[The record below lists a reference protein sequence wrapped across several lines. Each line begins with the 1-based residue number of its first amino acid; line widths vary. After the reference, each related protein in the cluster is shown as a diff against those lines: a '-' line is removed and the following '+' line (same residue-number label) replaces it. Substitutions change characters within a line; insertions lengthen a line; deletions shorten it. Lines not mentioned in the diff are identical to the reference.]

1 MSRTLVAIVAV
12 LAVVTVIYLTL
23 PQDMRY
29 EIVRTQPRFTY
40 PESNGILGRFID
52 GVEHSMIY
60 PIEFLTGLSIVAVF
74 SVGMI
79 MYWRSIH
86 D

>member
-12 LAVVTVIYLTL
+12 LAVFAVLYLTL

-29 EIVRTQPRFTY
+29 DLARTHQFTY
-40 PESNGILGRFID
+40 QESNGILGRFMD
-52 GVEHSMIY
+52 DVENFMVY
-60 PIEFLTGLSIVAVF
+60 PIELLTGLSLVAVF
-74 SVGMI
+74 SAGMI
-79 MYWRSIH
+79 MYWRSMH